1 MVTAWLVWPR
11 SQAVPALQPEIELVQ
26 VRSLRELDP
35 LSRGLLDSVSG
46 GALSAGGKL

>member
-1 MVTAWLVWPR
+1 
-11 SQAVPALQPEIELVQ
+11 

-46 GALSAGGKL
+46 GVLSAGGKL